1 MTQSWILVGAFL
13 GVLVCLPVLL
23 KWLKQ
28 RVPGRFADVSGQ
40 SRFISALAV
49 GPHQRVVTVEVGPEG
64 RRVWLTL
71 GVTGPTISCLHTV
84 DVDGS
89 GAADSAGQPHPGAA
103 RLTAVFG
110 PEVPK
115 SGSMV

>member
-1 MTQSWILVGAFL
+1 MLQSAVSVGVFLVLLACIPFA
-13 GVLVCLPVLL
+13 L

-28 RVPGRFADVSGQ
+28 RAPGVGGDLGGQ

-71 GVTGPTISCLHTV
+71 GVTAQAISCLHCVEIEATPKLV
-84 DVDGS
+84 G
-89 GAADSAGQPHPGAA
+89 GAATCLDPDVSSTTGT
-103 RLTAVFG
+103 LT
-110 PEVPK
+110 
-115 SGSMV
+115 S